1 MPAGTMPSARS
12 QPRPDDSVERGT
24 VLFAERELRLPAAP
38 SELAGVRDYVGRAAS
53 EFGLDDVGRRDFV
66 FAANEAVTNAIQHGT
81 PDADGTILLR
91 ITGEGEL
98 ITVAVSDC
106 GPFVTAVGENDPLP
120 ESGRGFRFMTRL
132 VDEIQ
137 LSIGRGRTTVSL
149 HKRRA

>member
-1 MPAGTMPSARS
+1 MPSARS
-12 QPRPDDSVERGT
+12 QLRPEDSAETGA

-53 EFGLDDVGRRDFV
+53 EFGLDDAGRRDFV

-137 LSIGRGRTTVSL
+137 LSIGGGRTTVSL

>member
-1 MPAGTMPSARS
+1 MPSARS
-12 QPRPDDSVERGT
+12 QLRPEASPETGA
-24 VLFAERELRLPAAP
+24 VLFAERELRLPAEPA
-38 SELAGVRDYVGRAAS
+38 ELAGVRDYVGRAAS
-53 EFGLDDVGRRDFV
+53 EFGLDDSGRRDFV

-91 ITGEGEL
+91 ITGKGEL
-98 ITVAVSDC
+98 LTVAVSDC
-106 GPFVTAVGENDPLP
+106 GPFVTSVGENDPLP

-137 LSIGRGRTTVSL
+137 LSIGRGQTTVSL

>member
-1 MPAGTMPSARS
+1 MPSARS
-12 QPRPDDSVERGT
+12 QLRPEDSAETGA

-53 EFGLDDVGRRDFV
+53 EFGLDDAGRRDFV

-132 VDEIQ
+132 VDDIQ

>member
-1 MPAGTMPSARS
+1 L
-12 QPRPDDSVERGT
+12 RPDESAERGA
-24 VLFAERELRLPAAP
+24 VLFAERELRLPAEP

-53 EFGLDDVGRRDFV
+53 EFGFDDAGRRDFV
-66 FAANEAVTNAIQHGT
+66 FAANEAVTNAMRHGT
-81 PDADGTILLR
+81 AAADGTILLR
-91 ITGEGEL
+91 ITGRGEL
-98 ITVAVSDC
+98 LTLAVSDC
-106 GPFVTAVGENDPLP
+106 GPFVTQAGEGDLLG